1 MASKHVRCLVAVFEK
16 PTRANLVW
24 AEVEQM
30 LRFFGAEIEERAGSA
45 IAIELNGEVAVFHR
59 PHPQKEAKRYAI
71 RALCD
76 FLTLAGLTPKPEE
89 G

>member
-1 MASKHVRCLVAVFEK
+1 MATKHVRCLVAVFER

-30 LRFFGAEIEERAGSA
+30 LRYFGARIEEKAGSA
-45 IAIELNGEVAVFHR
+45 IGIELNGQVAVFHR

-76 FLTLAGLTPKPEE
+76 FLTTAGLAP
-89 G
+89 

>member
-1 MASKHVRCLVAVFEK
+1 MASKHARCLVAVFEK

-30 LRFFGAEIEERAGSA
+30 LRFFGAQIEERAGSA
-45 IAIELNGEVAVFHR
+45 IGVGLNGHVAVFHR

-76 FLTLAGLTPKPEE
+76 FLTTAGVTPKPEE